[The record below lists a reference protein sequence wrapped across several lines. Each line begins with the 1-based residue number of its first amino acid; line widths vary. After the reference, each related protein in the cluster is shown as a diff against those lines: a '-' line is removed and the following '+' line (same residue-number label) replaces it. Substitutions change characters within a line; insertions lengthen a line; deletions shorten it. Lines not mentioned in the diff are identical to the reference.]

1 MINLVGNTGFV
12 GSNLWMSNKFD
23 KGYNSKNITEAYNTN
38 PEILIYAGL
47 RAEKYLANNFPEK
60 DYNNILVAQENI
72 QRIDPQKIIF
82 ISTIDVYETP
92 IDVTEST
99 KINIDNLLPYGKNRL
114 ILERWIQEN
123 FNDYLIV
130 RLPGLYGEN
139 MKKNFI
145 YDMINFV
152 PSMLNEKKLLYLS
165 NQDEFIKKY
174 YDKLDNGFYKC
185 REVHGREKK
194 VLINHFEKLGFS
206 ALDFTDSR
214 GVFQYYNLKFLWEHI
229 QIALKN
235 KIKILNIATEP
246 IRINDIYRMIMGKNF
261 KNFILDDIPYYN
273 FKTEYSEIFGG
284 SNGYIF
290 DKDFI
295 LNDISKFVNQKR
307 KSL

>member
-1 MINLVGNTGFV
+1 MHKNDMISLVGYSGFV
-12 GSNLWMSNKFD
+12 GSNLMKYYKFD
-23 KGYNSKNITEAYNTN
+23 KVYNSINISDAFSTN
-38 PEILIYAGL
+38 PNVLVYAGL

-92 IDVTEST
+92 IEVTEST

-130 RLPGLYGEN
+130 RLPGLYGE
-139 MKKNFI
+139 
-145 YDMINFV
+145 
-152 PSMLNEKKLLYLS
+152 
-165 NQDEFIKKY
+165 FIKKY
-174 YDKLDNGFYKC
+174 YNKLDNGFYKC
-185 REVHGREKK
+185 KEVHGREKK

-206 ALDFTDSR
+206 ALNFTDSR

-229 QIALKN
+229 QVALNN

-246 IRINDIYRMIMGKNF
+246 IRIDDIYRMIMGKKF
-261 KNFILDDIPYYN
+261 ENFILDDIPYYN

>member
-1 MINLVGNTGFV
+1 MISLVGYSGFV
-12 GSNLWMSNKFD
+12 GSNLMKYYKFD
-23 KGYNSKNITEAYNTN
+23 KVYNSINISDAFSTN
-38 PEILIYAGL
+38 PNVLVYAGL

-92 IDVTEST
+92 IEVTEST

-152 PSMLNEKKLLYLS
+152 PSMLNEKKFLHLS

-174 YDKLDNGFYKC
+174 YNKLDNGFYKC
-185 REVHGREKK
+185 KEVHGREKK

-206 ALDFTDSR
+206 ALNFTDSR

-229 QIALKN
+229 QVALNN

-246 IRINDIYRMIMGKNF
+246 IRIDDIYRMIMGKKF
-261 KNFILDDIPYYN
+261 ENFILDDIPYYN